1 MNSPGCFGV
10 PSVFTFKSSIC
21 GACPSH
27 GGCQKQAFAELQTV
41 AGEAYAKPLLKQH
54 IMFMQKIDVLEMPY
68 IARPRVVS
76 DNRLALTEEQEAVL
90 NSLPKKIAAFV
101 RSVWT
106 RGGFDDMVARFK
118 AGDNPF
124 DQKKNRTHHAVF
136 EELKQSRCSRIH
148 LVDKLRESFGWTYAA
163 AYSEISAIWK
173 ALIALRF
180 AFEDGDFLARALPSS
195 IA

>member
-27 GGCQKQAFAELQTV
+27 VGCQKQAFNELQTV
-41 AGEAYAKPLLKQH
+41 AGEAYAKPLLRQH
-54 IMFMQKIDVLEMPY
+54 IMFMQKIDVLEMPNV
-68 IARPRVVS
+68 AKERVVS
-76 DNRLALTEEQEAVL
+76 DKRLALTEEQEEVL

-101 RSVWT
+101 RSVWS
-106 RGGFDDMVARFK
+106 RGTFDDMLAKFN

-136 EELKQSRCSRIH
+136 EELKQSRCSRGQ
-148 LVDKLRESFGWTYAA
+148 LVEKLRESFGWTYAA

-173 ALIALRF
+173 ALIALHF
-180 AFEDGDFLARALPSS
+180 AYEEGDFLSRALPRP